1 MGIDRENPFGTTE
14 HPHKD
19 VIIAVAMGKEVEFR
33 SCDEHSW
40 ETLVSGAINPIH
52 NQELEWRIK
61 PNTIEDSYSKWSE
74 GKGANCNDKL
84 EVYTAGFL
92 RGAKANCRGEKY

>member
-19 VIIAVAMGKEVEFR
+19 VIIAVAMGGEVEFR
-33 SCDEHSW
+33 SSGNHSW
-40 ETLVSGAINPIH
+40 QTLVSGSINPICNH
-52 NQELEWRIK
+52 DLEWRIK
-61 PNTIEDSYSKWSE
+61 PNVIEDSYYKWFG

-84 EVYTAGFL
+84 EAYTAGFL